1 MSREV
6 KRVPLDFKWPMHKIW
21 PGFCSVFY
29 SIGKAYN
36 FTDEEMELYAEIAF
50 GGEDE
55 MLNQTRSDLP
65 EGDGWQM
72 WEDCTE
78 GSPISPVFKTP
89 EELAQWLA
97 DNKASAFGSMTAT
110 YEQWLATIKKG
121 YAIGMVCGPNI
132 KLQSGVEYNAILDDD
147 MGDK

>member
-1 MSREV
+1 MSREIR
-6 KRVPLDFKWPMHKIW
+6 RVALDFEWPLNKRW
-21 PGFCSVFY
+21 PGYCIQFY
-29 SIGKAYN
+29 ESIP
-36 FTDEEMELYAEIAF
+36 EELEDKCAEVMGFEDASEMIWEKLRF
-50 GGEDE
+50 DPPIGE
-55 MLNQTRSDLP
+55 
-65 EGDGWQM
+65 GWQM